1 MLDGGLALGALLGLN
16 GVAQQALAA
25 GEDKPKQKISLKRAT
40 CRFDTISYSCFI
52 FTKVFDPKQT

>member
-25 GEDKPKQKISLKRAT
+25 GEDKTKQKISLERAT
-40 CRFDTISYSCFI
+40 CCFETIAYSCFI
-52 FTKVFDPKQT
+52 FAKVFDPKQT